1 MRQVYVGSDHH
12 VKVGSFPMRGELDSD
27 DTGNV
32 LGFRVVFDNSM
43 RRVAGSSSHY
53 PPRVARRS
61 GTDNLHPEEVNQVVG
76 IRLVADWDSR

>member
-12 VKVGSFPMRGELDSD
+12 VKVGSFPTRGALDSD
-27 DTGNV
+27 DTSSV